1 MRKTTVYADRVI
13 CSLGPSDSQLPRIQ
27 PPEESYYVNR
37 HVFPKSPPPKTST
50 NRKAP
55 STRGRKPG
63 GKVFSLSRLK
73 RSFAA

>member
-37 HVFPKSPPPKTST
+37 HVFSQISPPQDIHQPEGPIYK
-50 NRKAP
+50 
-55 STRGRKPG
+55 G
-63 GKVFSLSRLK
+63 
-73 RSFAA
+73 